1 MTVETTIS
9 CMYDHI
15 CILQLS
21 VCITAMA
28 ISLISVIG
36 ELAQM
41 VVWDRYPDSPKIPI
55 ICFFVANG
63 L

>member
-41 VVWDRYPDSPKIPI
+41 VV
-55 ICFFVANG
+55 
-63 L
+63 